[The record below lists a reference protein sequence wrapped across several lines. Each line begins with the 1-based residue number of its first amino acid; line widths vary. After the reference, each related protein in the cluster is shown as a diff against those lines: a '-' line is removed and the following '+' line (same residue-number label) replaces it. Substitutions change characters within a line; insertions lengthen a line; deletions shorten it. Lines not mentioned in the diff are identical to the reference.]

1 MNVASAAMITRRCS
15 QALVVAPRMGPA
27 IAEVRAKT
35 ETSCPASAAVTS
47 RSAAMAGSSP
57 ARTYPSMPV
66 VKVATASQ
74 ISVRYGTEGG
84 AGPGAWEAPGPWAPA
99 GVGSEAF
106 SRLTAVLDL
115 LHPVLVTLPRAGQR
129 CDPTARRP
137 APQAATRPRPAGP
150 PRPAPQAATRP
161 RPAGPPRPGGPDGQ
175 GQRATGPDE
184 RTGCP
189 DRTRSRGRCGCGV
202 GAGRVGRPR
211 PTGLRG

>member
-1 MNVASAAMITRRCS
+1 SRLPRMNVASAAMITRRCS

-106 SRLTAVLDL
+106 SRLTAVLVL

-129 CDPTARRP
+129 CDPSVLRP
-137 APQAATRPRPAGP
+137 PPLAATRPP
-150 PRPAPQAATRP
+150 
-161 RPAGPPRPGGPDGQ
+161 PAGPPRPGGPDGQ

-184 RTGCP
+184 RTNCP
-189 DRTRSRGRCGCGV
+189 DRTRARGR
-202 GAGRVGRPR
+202 GRPGGPAR
-211 PTGLRG
+211 PHRPQRLMTSAIWPVFEDS

>member
-1 MNVASAAMITRRCS
+1 
-15 QALVVAPRMGPA
+15 
-27 IAEVRAKT
+27 
-35 ETSCPASAAVTS
+35 
-47 RSAAMAGSSP
+47 
-57 ARTYPSMPV
+57 YPSMPV

-84 AGPGAWEAPGPWAPA
+84 AGPGAWEASGPWAPA

-129 CDPTARRP
+129 CDPAARRP
-137 APQAATRPRPAGP
+137 SPQAAA
-150 PRPAPQAATRP
+150 
-161 RPAGPPRPGGPDGQ
+161 PPRPGGPDGQ

-189 DRTRSRGRCGCGV
+189 DRIRARGRGGCGV

-211 PTGLRG
+211 PIGLRG

>member
-84 AGPGAWEAPGPWAPA
+84 AVPGAWEAPGPWAPA

-115 LHPVLVTLPRAGQR
+115 LHPVLDRKS
-129 CDPTARRP
+129 
-137 APQAATRPRPAGP
+137 TRLNSSHVAISY
-150 PRPAPQAATRP
+150 AVF
-161 RPAGPPRPGGPDGQ
+161 
-175 GQRATGPDE
+175 
-184 RTGCP
+184 C
-189 DRTRSRGRCGCGV
+189 
-202 GAGRVGRPR
+202 
-211 PTGLRG
+211 LKKKI